1 MATGVVTVLTT
12 AKDGRSEWLAAGQAL
27 QRVLLYACAY
37 GVSAAFHTQAL
48 EVPLLREFLRE
59 ELCGGARRARS
70 TRSPPCAWAAGG
82 AGRDLRRRTRGL
94 SPLGSRL
101 AAGVDG
107 SEVSI
112 AESRHLAEE
121 SGTMKAK
128 QWTVQI
134 YIAEDGDDTTAKA
147 ELITREG
154 THLSGTGRARRNPTD
169 PSIPEIGDELAASR
183 ALADLADKLAVVT
196 QRDIA
201 RFVDAPMPKWSW

>member
-1 MATGVVTVLTT
+1 
-12 AKDGRSEWLAAGQAL
+12 
-27 QRVLLYACAY
+27 
-37 GVSAAFHTQAL
+37 
-48 EVPLLREFLRE
+48 
-59 ELCGGARRARS
+59 
-70 TRSPPCAWAAGG
+70 
-82 AGRDLRRRTRGL
+82 
-94 SPLGSRL
+94 
-101 AAGVDG
+101 
-107 SEVSI
+107 
-112 AESRHLAEE
+112 
-121 SGTMKAK
+121 MKAK

>member
-1 MATGVVTVLTT
+1 MPVDAYPREPADTGFPQRDYPWGIEGEQSAVATGVVAVLTT

-82 AGRDLRRRTRGL
+82 AGRDLRRRIRGL

-112 AESRHLAEE
+112 AESR
-121 SGTMKAK
+121 
-128 QWTVQI
+128 
-134 YIAEDGDDTTAKA
+134 
-147 ELITREG
+147 
-154 THLSGTGRARRNPTD
+154 NP
-169 PSIPEIGDELAASR
+169 G
-183 ALADLADKLAVVT
+183 
-196 QRDIA
+196 
-201 RFVDAPMPKWSW
+201 